1 MRKPLDK
8 STEKAL
14 KLKFKPT
21 IEGLVLTFDKNLLES
36 NLSANGRLVFAG
48 LVADLSKDLIVSDV
62 IKYRQT
68 NGFYG
73 YYHKYTKSKRNLI
86 EDLGISESSFYRA
99 INELEEKKWIT
110 TGYNQHKNGSNSTAY
125 YLLHQTIDLNEK
137 GRVLMTSE
145 MLKRQ
150 YVRTKQKSKTLS
162 ANSKII
168 LALLAQE
175 SRKSFKREISTTAS
189 EISKDH
195 NIPLSTIYY
204 LITKFVNCSALT
216 RNKEQDKLV
225 LVLLDEYIQHQIKV
239 NELSSGTHPKKTESQ
254 IKEKIIPDEMPRFIA
269 EYMEK

>member
-1 MRKPLDK
+1 MRN
-8 STEKAL
+8 KASNQFKKEL
-14 KLKFKPT
+14 SHKFDYT
-21 IEGLVLTFDKNLLES
+21 YRGLVCALDTALID
-36 NLSANGRLVFAG
+36 ANMQDSTKLVYAG
-48 LVADLSKDLIVSDV
+48 LYAAIPKKERLNNITSGIEHKYYGRKSKV
-62 IKYRQT
+62 IK
-68 NGFYG
+68 
-73 YYHKYTKSKRNLI
+73 
-86 EDLGISESSFYRA
+86 DLGIAESTYYMA

-125 YLLHQTIDLNEK
+125 YLLHQTIDLNEE

-225 LVLLDEYIQHQIKV
+225 FVLLAEYIKLKLTNYLQGLIQKRQS
-239 NELSSGTHPKKTESQ
+239 LK
-254 IKEKIIPDEMPRFIA
+254 
-269 EYMEK
+269 